1 MPRTVKSH
9 RAHAAVA
16 YALKIGKLVK
26 PDACEQCGRQDS
38 KLEAAHHDYDKK
50 LDVKWLCV
58 GCHRSWDKQE
68 PKGGTPATEERMQ
81 KLDGIQDRVIELKR
95 VPAREIHGAPWNWRT
110 HDTTQQD
117 AVAASIEE
125 LGFYEPLLVYKR
137 PDGSLMLIDGH
148 LRRELITARV
158 GPETLVPVIVT
169 DLTEEEAKKAN
180 VVHDPLAAMAGTD
193 DGKLTELFKEISA
206 DSARQAVCGNESG
219 SD

>member
-95 VPAREIHGAPWNWRT
+95 VPGRYMERRGTGERTIQRSRTPWQRLSRN
-110 HDTTQQD
+110 
-117 AVAASIEE
+117 
-125 LGFYEPLLVYKR
+125 
-137 PDGSLMLIDGH
+137 
-148 LRRELITARV
+148 
-158 GPETLVPVIVT
+158 
-169 DLTEEEAKKAN
+169 
-180 VVHDPLAAMAGTD
+180 
-193 DGKLTELFKEISA
+193 
-206 DSARQAVCGNESG
+206 
-219 SD
+219 